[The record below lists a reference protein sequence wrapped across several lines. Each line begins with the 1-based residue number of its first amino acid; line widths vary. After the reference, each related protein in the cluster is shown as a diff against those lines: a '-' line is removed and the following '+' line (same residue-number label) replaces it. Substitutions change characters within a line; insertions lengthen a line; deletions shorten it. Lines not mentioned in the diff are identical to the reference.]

1 MGKQGKQWQT
11 IFLGSK
17 VTVDGDYSHEIKRC
31 LLLGR
36 KAMTN
41 LGSILRTR
49 DTTLPTKVHLVKV
62 MVFPVV
68 MYGCDSC
75 TIKKAEH
82 WRIDTFE
89 VWCCRRLLRVAWTAR
104 RTNQS
109 IQNEINPEYSLEG
122 LMLKLKPQY
131 FGQLMQRFNSLEKT
145 DAGKDWRQQK
155 GMTEDKIVV
164 WHHWLNKHEFEQIP
178 GDGEGQVNLA
188 CCSPWGHKESDMT
201 EWLNNNKIVK
211 IL

>member
-1 MGKQGKQWQT
+1 MLAAWKKSYDKPRQHIKNQRHYFAYKGTSSQSYGFSSSHVWMWQLHHKESWALKNWCFWSVVLQKT
-11 IFLGSK
+11 LESHLDSK
-17 VTVDGDYSHEIKRC
+17 EDKPVNPKR
-31 LLLGR
+31 
-36 KAMTN
+36 
-41 LGSILRTR
+41 
-49 DTTLPTKVHLVKV
+49 
-62 MVFPVV
+62 
-68 MYGCDSC
+68 
-75 TIKKAEH
+75 
-82 WRIDTFE
+82 
-89 VWCCRRLLRVAWTAR
+89 
-104 RTNQS
+104 NQS
-109 IQNEINPEYSLEG
+109 WIELEG

-201 EWLNNNKIVK
+201 EWLKNNKIVK